1 MVGVWNGVS
10 PQVTELGQVTGLSER
25 LDTLVHESAGGC
37 PLMRARHSHF
47 MRLHLLMPL
56 CASIAAPLVLAIAG
70 TPTPWQAAAFGLAM
84 LPLAG
89 VALASQRGALDD
101 AQAIGLAALAGLACV
116 AGVAAGPG
124 FAAGLFL
131 CLLPFEAALA
141 GTARVLWTACVAA
154 AGLGF
159 LLLLASATGVIPAA
173 GAAPLADAALGACAL
188 VYGLG
193 LAQVARAQMLMREAL
208 HDRER
213 AEHRLLRALV
223 SDVDL
228 QFNRAGV
235 VLSVEGNCTQALG
248 LRPRDLSG
256 RGLFERV
263 QVADR
268 PVFLKAL
275 SDAARLKDVTTVRL
289 RVRGLDV
296 GSTRGTFA
304 EPVFRH
310 VEIRACHLAG
320 EGDGAVLAGLM
331 RDVTDVVIAGRG
343 VASPP
348 VGVRE
353 DGDWQNRLLANVS
366 HELRTP
372 LNAIIGF
379 AQMLGAERPAPPS
392 EAQRREYV
400 EIIHASGQHL
410 LSIVNA
416 LLDMSKMEAGRF
428 QIAAAPLDLPPLLG
442 SCCDIVR
449 LKAQD
454 AQVEILREVPP
465 NLGLVADERACRQI
479 VLNLLSNAIKFTPK
493 GGRVTLHARHDG
505 EDLVLSVTDT
515 GIGVSQADLPR
526 LGDPFFQVRASLDA
540 PHEGTGLGLS
550 VVKGLVGLHGGAISV
565 ESALGQ
571 GTCVTVRLPCDGHAA
586 QKPALESAAIEIISR
601 RAAAPVHSVS
611 TVKKIA

>member
-47 MRLHLLMPL
+47 MRLHLLMPV

-141 GTARVLWTACVAA
+141 GTARALRTACVAA

-193 LAQVARAQMLMREAL
+193 LAQVARAQMLMRAAL

-228 QFNRAGV
+228 QFNRAGI
-235 VLSVEGNCTQALG
+235 VLSNRSAGHPGPRSSSPHRNCPARGGAASRRSSGGRRIGMTSKLPPHRDIRLRADLLVAPRPALAG
-248 LRPRDLSG
+248 
-256 RGLFERV
+256 V
-263 QVADR
+263 
-268 PVFLKAL
+268 
-275 SDAARLKDVTTVRL
+275 LKDDPDEIV
-289 RVRGLDV
+289 LD
-296 GSTRGTFA
+296 
-304 EPVFRH
+304 
-310 VEIRACHLAG
+310 
-320 EGDGAVLAGLM
+320 
-331 RDVTDVVIAGRG
+331 
-343 VASPP
+343 
-348 VGVRE
+348 
-353 DGDWQNRLLANVS
+353 
-366 HELRTP
+366 
-372 LNAIIGF
+372 AIINEDMG
-379 AQMLGAERPAPPS
+379 QSRPLGRRDR
-392 EAQRREYV
+392 QRRV
-400 EIIHASGQHL
+400 EPKHHRSPGSC
-410 LSIVNA
+410 SIVFPA
-416 LLDMSKMEAGRF
+416 L
-428 QIAAAPLDLPPLLG
+428 
-442 SCCDIVR
+442 
-449 LKAQD
+449 
-454 AQVEILREVPP
+454 
-465 NLGLVADERACRQI
+465 NRAIR
-479 VLNLLSNAIKFTPK
+479 
-493 GGRVTLHARHDG
+493 
-505 EDLVLSVTDT
+505 
-515 GIGVSQADLPR
+515 
-526 LGDPFFQVRASLDA
+526 RASR
-540 PHEGTGLGLS
+540 LS
-550 VVKGLVGLHGGAISV
+550 AS
-565 ESALGQ
+565 S
-571 GTCVTVRLPCDGHAA
+571 
-586 QKPALESAAIEIISR
+586 
-601 RAAAPVHSVS
+601 
-611 TVKKIA
+611 